1 MPCNLWAFRLKKTQ
15 AIFTKNHLVR
25 NQMMYMTQTVNH
37 NYNKR
42 APSGKQNLRGFS
54 LVEMVVFIVI
64 VTTAIAGVIGAL
76 AFMSGRSADP
86 LVRKQAIAIAESLM
100 QEIQQMP
107 FTFCD
112 PDDPNASTANGTADC
127 TTSQANLGGPSP
139 AGESRYA
146 ATNPFDNV
154 ADYSGFTMPGGGC
167 AGICR
172 IGDATALAGLDA
184 YSASVAIAQAGGAG
198 AFAGLPGDAVL
209 QIVVTVNGPAN
220 TVIRLT
226 GFKVRYAPRI

>member
-1 MPCNLWAFRLKKTQ
+1 MPCSLWAFRWKKTQ

-37 NYNKR
+37 NYYKR

-226 GFKVRYAPRI
+226 GFKVRYAPKI

>member
-1 MPCNLWAFRLKKTQ
+1 MTKTG
-15 AIFTKNHLVR
+15 
-25 NQMMYMTQTVNH
+25 NH
-37 NYNKR
+37 NNNKHMP
-42 APSGKQNLRGFS
+42 PSIRNNHGFS

-76 AFMSGRSADP
+76 AFMSGHSADP
-86 LVRKQAIAIAESLM
+86 LARKQAIAIAESLM

-112 PDDPNASTANGTADC
+112 PDDPSASTANSAADC
-127 TTSQANLGGPSP
+127 SANSQASLNGPSP
-139 AGESRYA
+139 ATESRYS

-154 ADYSGFTMPGGGC
+154 ADYGGFTMPGGGC
-167 AGICR
+167 TGICR
-172 IGDATALAGLDA
+172 IGDATAIAGLNA

-198 AFAGLPGDAVL
+198 AFAGLPADAVL

>member
-1 MPCNLWAFRLKKTQ
+1 MTKTG
-15 AIFTKNHLVR
+15 
-25 NQMMYMTQTVNH
+25 NH
-37 NYNKR
+37 NNNKH
-42 APSGKQNLRGFS
+42 APTSKRNHSGFS

-64 VTTAIAGVIGAL
+64 VSTAIAGVIGAL
-76 AFMSGRSADP
+76 AFMNGHSADP
-86 LVRKQAIAIAESLM
+86 LARKQAIAIAESLM

-112 PDDPNASTANGTADC
+112 PDDPNASTANSAADC
-127 TTSQANLGGPSP
+127 TTSQANLSGPSP
-139 AGESRYA
+139 SGESRYG

-167 AGICR
+167 TGICR
-172 IGDATALAGLDA
+172 IGDATAIAGLNA
-184 YSASVAIAQAGGAG
+184 YSAAVAISQAGGAG

-209 QIVVTVNGPAN
+209 QIIVTVNGPAN

-226 GFKVRYAPRI
+226 GFKVRYAPKI

>member
-1 MPCNLWAFRLKKTQ
+1 
-15 AIFTKNHLVR
+15 
-25 NQMMYMTQTVNH
+25 MMYMTQTVNH
-37 NYNKR
+37 NHNKR
-42 APSGKQNLRGFS
+42 TPSGKQNLRGFS

-76 AFMSGRSADP
+76 AFMSGHSADP
-86 LVRKQAIAIAESLM
+86 LARKQAIAIAESLM

-112 PDDPNASTANGTADC
+112 PDDPNASTANSAADC
-127 TTSQANLGGPSP
+127 ATSQANLAGPSP
-139 AGESRYA
+139 AGESRYGA
-146 ATNPFDNV
+146 ANPFDNV

-172 IGDATALAGLDA
+172 IGDATALAGLNA

-220 TVIRLT
+220 TVIRLI
-226 GFKVRYAPRI
+226 GFKVRYAPKI

>member
-1 MPCNLWAFRLKKTQ
+1 
-15 AIFTKNHLVR
+15 
-25 NQMMYMTQTVNH
+25 MTQTGNH
-37 NYNKR
+37 NDHKHI
-42 APSGKQNLRGFS
+42 PTSKQNHRGFS

-76 AFMSGRSADP
+76 AFMSGHSADP
-86 LVRKQAIAIAESLM
+86 LARKQAIAIAESLM

-112 PDDPNASTANGTADC
+112 PDDPNASTANASSDC

-139 AGESRYA
+139 AGESRYG

-154 ADYSGFTMPGGGC
+154 ADYGGFTMPGGGC
-167 AGICR
+167 TGICR
-172 IGDATALAGLDA
+172 IGDATAIAGLNA

-198 AFAGLPGDAVL
+198 AFAGLPADAVL

>member
-1 MPCNLWAFRLKKTQ
+1 
-15 AIFTKNHLVR
+15 
-25 NQMMYMTQTVNH
+25 MMYMTQTVNH

-226 GFKVRYAPRI
+226 GFKVRYAPKI

>member
-1 MPCNLWAFRLKKTQ
+1 
-15 AIFTKNHLVR
+15 
-25 NQMMYMTQTVNH
+25 MMYMTQTVNR

-42 APSGKQNLRGFS
+42 APSSKQNLLGFS

-146 ATNPFDNV
+146 ATNPYDNV

>member
-1 MPCNLWAFRLKKTQ
+1 MIKQGKYKNNKYMPLSR
-15 AIFTKNHLVR
+15 KNH
-25 NQMMYMTQTVNH
+25 
-37 NYNKR
+37 
-42 APSGKQNLRGFS
+42 RGFS

-76 AFMSGRSADP
+76 AFMSGHSADP
-86 LVRKQAIAIAESLM
+86 LARKQAIAIAESLM

-112 PDDPNASTANGTADC
+112 PDDPHASTANSAGDC
-127 TTSQANLGGPSP
+127 TTSQASLTGSSP
-139 AGESRYA
+139 AGESRYS

-154 ADYSGFTMPGGGC
+154 ADYSGFTMPDGGC

-172 IGDATALAGLDA
+172 IGSNAAIDGLSA
-184 YSASVAIAQAGGAG
+184 YSASVAISQAGGSG
-198 AFAGLPGDAVL
+198 AFAGLPADAAL
-209 QIVVTVNGPAN
+209 QIIVTVTGPAN
-220 TVIRLT
+220 TTIRLT

>member
-1 MPCNLWAFRLKKTQ
+1 
-15 AIFTKNHLVR
+15 
-25 NQMMYMTQTVNH
+25 MYMTKIGKHKN
-37 NYNKR
+37 NKQIR
-42 APSGKQNLRGFS
+42 PSKKIHYGFS

-76 AFMSGRSADP
+76 AFMSGHSADP
-86 LVRKQAIAIAESLM
+86 LARKQAIAIAESLM

-112 PDDPNASTANGTADC
+112 PDDPNASTANSAADC
-127 TTSQANLGGPSP
+127 TTSQTNLAGPSP
-139 AGESRYA
+139 AGESRYG

-167 AGICR
+167 TGICR
-172 IGDATALAGLDA
+172 IGDATAIAGLNA

-198 AFAGLPGDAVL
+198 AFAGLPADTVL

>member
-1 MPCNLWAFRLKKTQ
+1 MPCSLWAFRWKQTQ

-37 NYNKR
+37 NRNKR

-64 VTTAIAGVIGAL
+64 VTTAIAGGIGAL

-167 AGICR
+167 AGI
-172 IGDATALAGLDA
+172 
-184 YSASVAIAQAGGAG
+184 
-198 AFAGLPGDAVL
+198 
-209 QIVVTVNGPAN
+209 
-220 TVIRLT
+220 
-226 GFKVRYAPRI
+226 